1 MPDDSQ
7 TQQLPELSDEFRRLH
22 DEHQECERRLADLSR
37 QSSLSEEDELAAKQ
51 IKRHK
56 LFLKDRMEQI
66 ARTQPAATTAA

>member
-7 TQQLPELSDEFRRLH
+7 TQQLRELSGEFRRLH
-22 DEHQECERRLADLSR
+22 DEHQECERRLADLSQ

-66 ARTQPAATTAA
+66 AHSQQAATTAA